1 MRRQAVVF
9 TLLALAVVGGF
20 VLLLVRWAV
29 GSHDAAIKKM
39 TAQAPVTIVSG
50 ATVQDPNASAG
61 DSEQYV
67 VVYTYAAA
75 SHKYTVQASFGSK
88 DEFTGFAAK
97 GVKTC
102 YDPANPASS
111 ALVGA
116 SFTCGTPSGEAV
128 ISDPAQTSP

>member
-1 MRRQAVVF
+1 MRRQTVLF
-9 TLLALAVVGGF
+9 TLLIVLVVGA

-39 TAQAPVTIVSG
+39 TAQAPATIVSG

-67 VVYTYAAA
+67 VVYTYDAA
-75 SHKYTVQASFGSK
+75 SRKYTVQASFGSK
-88 DEFTGFAAK
+88 DDFTGFAAK

-102 YDPANPASS
+102 YDPADPASS

-116 SFTCGTPSGEAV
+116 FFTCGTTSGEAV
-128 ISDPAQTSP
+128 ISDPVQTPR